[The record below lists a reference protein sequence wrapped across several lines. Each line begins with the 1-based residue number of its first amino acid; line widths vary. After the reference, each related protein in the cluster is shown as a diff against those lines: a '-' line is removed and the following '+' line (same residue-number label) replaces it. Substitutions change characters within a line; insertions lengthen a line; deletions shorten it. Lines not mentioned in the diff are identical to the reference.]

1 MGLYD
6 RDYALAPEALERT
19 RARGPRKTPRA
30 HEPPPMAPK
39 QVPTTARAPAQ
50 PTELSYGCLLVGLA
64 LTIGVI
70 VWALAAR

>member
-19 RARGPRKTPRA
+19 RARGPRNPPCARGTRSK
-30 HEPPPMAPK
+30 PPPREPANSQGAAP
-39 QVPTTARAPAQ
+39 
-50 PTELSYGCLLVGLA
+50 PTEMGYGCLLVGLA